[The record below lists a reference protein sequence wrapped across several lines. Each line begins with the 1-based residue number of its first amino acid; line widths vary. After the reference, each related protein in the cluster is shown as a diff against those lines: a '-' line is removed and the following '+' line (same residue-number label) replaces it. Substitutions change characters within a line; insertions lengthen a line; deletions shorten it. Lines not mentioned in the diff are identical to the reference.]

1 MKEAPVGFLQL
12 LADGCQAGS
21 DVGRDITGEK
31 VPLVV
36 QTYVGADE
44 VGLDAL
50 N

>member
-1 MKEAPVGFLQL
+1 MSFLQPF
-12 LADGCQAGS
+12 ADGCQAGS
-21 DVGRDITGEK
+21 DVGCDVTGEK